1 MDILDETPE
10 DVESALDEIGVK
22 RDEKTVILGILGW
35 AKRMSE
41 NFGETIIDRNDNQF
55 DWGQAL
61 CRERFGPDWQQ
72 YMQNNNIS
80 KPTNADLDRALE
92 WENGITPDWINR
104 IERTS

>member
-1 MDILDETPE
+1 MDILDERPE
-10 DVESALDEIGVK
+10 DIEEALDEIGVE

-41 NFGETIIDRNDNQF
+41 NFGETIFDNHGNQF

-61 CRERFGPDWQQ
+61 CREQFGPNWHQH
-72 YMQNNNIS
+72 MQTNNIS

-92 WENGITPDWINR
+92 WENGVTPDWIDR
-104 IERTS
+104 IEKA